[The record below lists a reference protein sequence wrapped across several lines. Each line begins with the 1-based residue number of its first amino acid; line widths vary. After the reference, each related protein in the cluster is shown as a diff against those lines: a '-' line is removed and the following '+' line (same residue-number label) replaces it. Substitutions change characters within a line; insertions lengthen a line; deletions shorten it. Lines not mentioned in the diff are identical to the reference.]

1 MTGTALFVGDTTWD
15 VTICLPAVPAPDE
28 KVLVSGFYESAGG
41 VVANAA
47 AACAL
52 AGVPTRA
59 LLRIGTDAAGHAAVQ
74 SLTARGVSVETD
86 AHERETAR
94 ATILLEP
101 HGEKRLLLYPGG
113 GLYPSIPSVMDLD
126 LAGVA
131 WVHTAIYDLDAAMEL
146 VRRCRALGIA
156 WSIDLEPA
164 TFPDGIARLATVLN
178 GAAVVFC
185 NGRACAMLGDDA
197 HHALDQYG
205 VQATIRTLG
214 RDGAI
219 WCAGQARHHAKA
231 PPVAIVDTTGAGD
244 CLAGWFVA
252 EMMTHGDPARALS
265 QAVRAA
271 TDSCRRPGAQSSYAT
286 REAISRAA

>member
-1 MTGTALFVGDTTWD
+1 MIATALFVGDTTWD

-28 KVLVSGFYESAGG
+28 KVLVSGFHESAGG

-47 AACAL
+47 VACAL

-59 LLRIGTDAAGHAAVQ
+59 LLRVGLDDAGVSAIRCLQ
-74 SLTARGVSVETD
+74 ARGVAAEPD
-86 AHERETAR
+86 AAEGETAR

-113 GLYPSIPSVMDLD
+113 GLYPSRRSVMALD
-126 LAGVA
+126 LAGIG
-131 WVHTAIYDLDAAMEL
+131 WVHTAIYDLDVATEL
-146 VRRCRALGIA
+146 VARCRLNGVA

-164 TFPDGIARLATVLN
+164 TFSEGITRLAPVLD

-185 NGRACAMLGDDA
+185 NDRASTMLGDDA
-197 HHALDQYG
+197 HETLVRYG
-205 VQATIRTLG
+205 VRSTVQTFG
-214 RDGAI
+214 RYGAL
-219 WCAGQARHHAKA
+219 WRAGPARHDVRAQTV
-231 PPVAIVDTTGAGD
+231 PVVDTTGAGD

-252 EMMTHGDPARALS
+252 EMMMHGDPAPALF

-271 TDSCRRPGAQSSYAT
+271 TDSCRRPGAQASYTT

>member
-1 MTGTALFVGDTTWD
+1 MMPTALFVGDTTWD
-15 VTICLPAVPAPDE
+15 LTICLAAVPAPDE
-28 KVLVSGFYESAGG
+28 KVLVSGFYEGAGG

-59 LLRIGTDAAGHAAVQ
+59 LLRLGMDAAGRAAVQ

-86 AHERETAR
+86 AHEGETAR

-101 HGEKRLLLYPGG
+101 HGEKRLLLYPGN
-113 GLYPSIPSVMDLD
+113 GLYPSRLSVTDLD

-131 WVHTAIYDLDAAMEL
+131 WVHTAIYDLDAATEL
-146 VRRCRALGIA
+146 VRRCRAHGIA
-156 WSIDLEPA
+156 WSIDLETA

-185 NGRACAMLGDDA
+185 NGRAAAMLGDDA
-197 HHALDQYG
+197 HHALGGYG
-205 VQATIRTLG
+205 TQATVLTSG
-214 RDGAI
+214 SAGAV
-219 WCAGQARHHAKA
+219 WCAGQGRH
-231 PPVAIVDTTGAGD
+231 PVTAQPVSIVDTTGAGD

-252 EMMTHGDPARALS
+252 ELMTHGDPLRALS
-265 QAVRAA
+265 
-271 TDSCRRPGAQSSYAT
+271 
-286 REAISRAA
+286 